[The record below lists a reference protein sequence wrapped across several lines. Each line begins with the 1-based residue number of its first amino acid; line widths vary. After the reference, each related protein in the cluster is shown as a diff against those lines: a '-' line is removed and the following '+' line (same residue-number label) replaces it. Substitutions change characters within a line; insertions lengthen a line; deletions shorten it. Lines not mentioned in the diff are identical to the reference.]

1 VVVVAPSVVVVGASV
16 AVVVVG
22 STVVVVGP
30 TVVVVASK
38 VLTGAGWGSG
48 SVVVL
53 LGAAAGGSVAGGRVG
68 RRVASGAVAAGPWA
82 ATTGAAPGGGA
93 GVVVVVVEDS
103 RTLALDG
110 ATEGAGSVGTGAVV
124 VSSGIA
130 GTADGTSGSSGTR
143 AADATSAARTA
154 KVSPNAT
161 SRRRQ
166 GRRCSARW
174 RGFRWGMGCCQL
186 VRLGS
191 GSGFYGL
198 SEPNE
203 KLRSHTSCGG
213 RTGHTEQSGPEALT
227 IQVIMGARRASRE
240 EVGRWTAW

>member
-1 VVVVAPSVVVVGASV
+1 VVVVAPSVVVVGASA

-30 TVVVVASK
+30 TVVVLASK
-38 VLTGAGWGSG
+38 VLAGAGWGSG

-53 LGAAAGGSVAGGRVG
+53 LGAAAGGSVAGGRAG
-68 RRVASGAVAAGPWA
+68 RRVASAAVAAGPWA
-82 ATTGAAPGGGA
+82 ATTG
-93 GVVVVVVEDS
+93 VDDS
-103 RTLALDG
+103 RPLALDG

-213 RTGHTEQSGPEALT
+213 RTAHTEQSGPEALA